1 MPVGDEC
8 SVQVLLFASLRD
20 LAGWSSRPQTLPT
33 QKGCTVRELWLQ
45 LNLGPLPDGVR
56 VAINQTFVSMDHPLQ
71 EGDELAFLPPFTGG

>member
-8 SVQVLLFASLRD
+8 RVQVLLFASLRD

-33 QKGCTVRELWLQ
+33 QKGCTARELWLQ

-56 VAINQTFVSMDHPLQ
+56 IAINHTFVSIDQLLQ

>member
-8 SVQVLLFASLRD
+8 RVQVLLFASLRD

>member
-8 SVQVLLFASLRD
+8 RVQVLLFASLRD

-33 QKGCTVRELWLQ
+33 QKGCTARELWLQ

-56 VAINQTFVSMDHPLQ
+56 IAINHTFVSMDQLLQ